1 MAKTKEV
8 KTSTE
13 LYAKIQLVIDELDK
27 RFFSGAKKEKIPQL
41 VFAINNKC
49 RSCVVAYVQ
58 ADALYDKKTD
68 TKLQYMGINPDYL
81 DRSIG
86 EIVST
91 VCHELCHVYEHAYI
105 HIPRGG
111 YHDKQWA
118 ELMRDCGLEPKYL
131 NSSKTAVTHTIIKD
145 GAFEKFIAEFTEKH
159 GADFFNIVSYST
171 EVMKRTRKELGIE
184 DDEDDDTPRPDNA
197 DKPIKKY
204 NRNKIKYVCAGCGLK
219 VWGKSGL
226 SIRCNECDY
235 DLEEEAE

>member
-1 MAKTKEV
+1 MDEV
-8 KTSTE
+8 RTSTE
-13 LYAKIQLVIDELDK
+13 LYSKIQTVIDEIDG
-27 RFFSGAKKEKIPQL
+27 RFFSGTDREKIPQL

-49 RSCVVAYVQ
+49 RTCVVAYVQ
-58 ADALYDKKTD
+58 PDALYDKKTD

-86 EIVST
+86 EILST

-118 ELMRDCGLEPKYL
+118 ELMTSCGLEPKYL

-145 GAFEKFIAEFTEKH
+145 GGFDKFIAEFTEKY
-159 GADFFNIVSYST
+159 GADYFNIVSYST

-184 DDEDDDTPRPDNA
+184 DDEDDDTPKPDNA

-204 NRNKIKYVCAGCGLK
+204 NRNKIKYVCPECETK

-226 SIRCNECDY
+226 HIHCTDCDC
-235 DLEEEAE
+235 DFEEEE

>member
-41 VFAINNKC
+41 VFAVNNKC
-49 RSCVVAYVQ
+49 RSCVISYVQ
-58 ADALYDKKTD
+58 PDALYDKKTD

-81 DRSIG
+81 DRPIG
-86 EIVST
+86 EILST

-111 YHDKQWA
+111 YHDRQWA

-145 GAFEKFIAEFTEKH
+145 GAFDKFISDFVEKY
-159 GADFFNIVSYST
+159 GADYFNIVSYSA
-171 EVMKRTRKELGIE
+171 EVMRRTRKELGIE
-184 DDEDDDTPRPDNA
+184 DDEDDDDTPRPDNA

-204 NRNKIKYVCAGCGLK
+204 NRNKIKYVCHGCDSK

-226 SIRCNECDY
+226 SIHCNDCDCDY
-235 DLEEEAE
+235 EEE